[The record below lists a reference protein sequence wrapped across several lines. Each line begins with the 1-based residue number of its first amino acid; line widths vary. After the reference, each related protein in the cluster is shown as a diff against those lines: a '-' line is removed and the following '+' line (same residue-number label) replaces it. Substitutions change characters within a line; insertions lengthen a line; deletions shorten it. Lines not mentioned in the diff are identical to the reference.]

1 MDFSLHCSCEK
12 KEAKIQ
18 EAVSVALS
26 QPLFFFP
33 SVCAGLGIHMHFLYE
48 DSPREV
54 ILESALHIGAAQGD
68 EAITVESVAKLAEVT
83 PAEVRAEFSDREQ
96 IVAAIPGYA
105 SERKVKFL
113 EETLDAAPGYA
124 DLFTKLTTFTE
135 AYYEYAERE
144 PELFRYLFEKKG
156 CVFEDEW
163 QSLLQ
168 GNRSGNHALD
178 LIYDNIAL
186 IAVDAQLEVGPD
198 VCPQTLAKLSVASWA
213 TVHGM
218 AHLSILGVLRHQH
231 SVVRR
236 FNLREVCKALIG
248 TLFMAAETLELPDL
262 RHPMQEYRALLGGFT
277 PGRDLSLDITAIE
290 DLTELPAE
298 RARAAV
304 VERAIQ
310 LAAWVGMQSVTI
322 ENVAEYFGVSDVFV
336 ASLVDNDFVLRETVE
351 QETDRELVDGIRY
364 LLERLPE
371 GASAVD
377 KLLCVAV
384 AYFHYAVEH
393 PERYS
398 ACIGA
403 ASGSVVPLS
412 EDGEEQTQMSESFA
426 LLMRFAREALREAG
440 HEPEDRLVYIKNFI
454 LWAGAD
460 GMCHLA
466 SVGEFRNIDLDER
479 WSLYYSV
486 AAVVLASFKYGLPQ
500 EVAAA
505 NP

>member
-1 MDFSLHCSCEK
+1 
-12 KEAKIQ
+12 
-18 EAVSVALS
+18 
-26 QPLFFFP
+26 
-33 SVCAGLGIHMHFLYE
+33 MHFLYE

-144 PELFRYLFEKKG
+144 PELFRYLFEQKG

-186 IAVDAQLEVGPD
+186 IAVDAQLEIGPD
-198 VCPQTLAKLSVASWA
+198 VRPQTLAKLSVASWA

-262 RHPMQEYRALLGGFT
+262 RHPMQEYRALLSGFT
-277 PGRDLSLDITAIE
+277 PDRDLSLDITAIE
-290 DLTELPAE
+290 ELTELPAE
-298 RARAAV
+298 QARAAV

-322 ENVAEYFGVSDVFV
+322 ENVAEYFGEQPEWWSPRLGDLGDVTAEDLGGPVDRVILDMLEPWEHLETVRDLLIPGGVFMTYV
-336 ASLVDNDFVLRETVE
+336 ATVPQLMKVMEGIRELKCFTEPKAWESLVREWKVE
-351 QETDRELVDGIRY
+351 GLATRPEHRMNAHTAFLIWTR
-364 LLERLPE
+364 RL
-371 GASAVD
+371 
-377 KLLCVAV
+377 
-384 AYFHYAVEH
+384 
-393 PERYS
+393 
-398 ACIGA
+398 
-403 ASGSVVPLS
+403 
-412 EDGEEQTQMSESFA
+412 
-426 LLMRFAREALREAG
+426 
-440 HEPEDRLVYIKNFI
+440 
-454 LWAGAD
+454 AD
-460 GMCHLA
+460 G
-466 SVGEFRNIDLDER
+466 VTPPR
-479 WSLYYSV
+479 
-486 AAVVLASFKYGLPQ
+486 PQ
-500 EVAAA
+500 RRARK
-505 NP
+505 

>member
-1 MDFSLHCSCEK
+1 MY
-12 KEAKIQ
+12 
-18 EAVSVALS
+18 
-26 QPLFFFP
+26 
-33 SVCAGLGIHMHFLYE
+33 FLDE
-48 DSPREV
+48 DSPRDV
-54 ILESALHIGAAQGD
+54 MLESALHIGAAQGD
-68 EAITVESVAKLAEVT
+68 EAITVESVAKLAEMT
-83 PAEVRAEFSDREQ
+83 PAEVLAEFSDREQ
-96 IVAAIPGYA
+96 IVAAIPNYA
-105 SERKVKFL
+105 SRRKVKFL

-168 GNRSGNHALD
+168 GEKSGNRALD

-186 IAVDAQLEVGPD
+186 IADDAKLEVGPD

-218 AHLSILGVLRHQH
+218 AHLSVLGVLRHQH

-262 RHPMQEYRALLGGFT
+262 RHPMQEYRALLSGFV
-277 PGRDLSLDITAIE
+277 PDRDLSLDISTIA
-290 DLTELPAE
+290 DLTELPAGQ
-298 RARAAV
+298 ARTAV
-304 VERAIQ
+304 MERAIQ
-310 LAAWVGMQSVTI
+310 LAACDGMQSVTI
-322 ENVAEYFGVSDVFV
+322 ENVAEYFGVSNVFV
-336 ASLVDNDFVLRETVE
+336 ASLVDNDFVLRESVE
-351 QETDRELVDGIRY
+351 RETDCELEAATLY

-377 KLLCVAV
+377 KLLCAAV
-384 AYFHYAVEH
+384 AYFQYAVEY

-398 ACIGA
+398 ACIAA

-412 EDGEEQTQMSESFA
+412 EDGEEQTQMGESFA
-426 LLMRFAREALREAG
+426 LLIRFAREALWEAG
-440 HEPEDRLVYIKNFI
+440 HEPEDRLVYIKNFV

-466 SVGEFRNIDLDER
+466 SVGEFRNIDLEEK
-479 WSLYYSV
+479 WALYYSV
-486 AAVVLASFKYGLPQ
+486 TAVVLASFKYGFPQ
-500 EVAAA
+500 EAAVS
-505 NP
+505 NT